1 MSGTFKIGRL
11 FGVPLRVHWSWFI
24 IFILIAF
31 SMVTYLQ
38 GGPAVPLAVRIFTAV
53 LVSLLFFGSIVFHE
67 LAHSLVALRQGIPV
81 KDITLFIFGGVSQIT
96 RESSK
101 PGQEFL
107 LAIAGPFSSLFL
119 AAVFYGV
126 FFFLNAAGQ
135 PLAARAVQW
144 LAFINLALAVFNL
157 VPGFPLDGGRV
168 LRSIVWG
175 LSGNY
180 QKATR
185 AAAITGRVIAWL
197 LIAGGIAWAF
207 TGQWF
212 NGLWL
217 VFIGWFLDSAAANY
231 QMENRLNTILK
242 GFTARDVMSPDCT
255 SVPPWMPV
263 SQLVHD
269 HVLPSGRRCALVV
282 EEGKFTGLVTIGNV
296 KETTKDAW
304 DATPVKNIMVPA
316 DKIKSVTPDRTAAEV
331 VEMMDR
337 EDLNQVPV
345 MENGQVIGMVARDN
359 VIRFIRTRAE
369 LGMG

>member
-1 MSGTFKIGRL
+1 MTGAFKVGRF
-11 FGVPLRVHWSWFI
+11 FGVPLKIHWSWFI
-24 IFILIAF
+24 IFVLIVL
-31 SMVTYLQ
+31 SLVTYLE

-53 LVSLLFFGSIVFHE
+53 IVSLLFFASLFFHE
-67 LAHSLVALRQGIPV
+67 MAHSLVAIRQGIPV
-81 KDITLFIFGGVSQIT
+81 KEITLFVFGGVSQIT

-101 PGQEFL
+101 PGQEFV

-119 AAVFYGV
+119 SAVFYGI
-126 FFFLNAAGQ
+126 FFFLAAAGQ

-144 LAFINLALAVFNL
+144 LAFINLALAAFNL

-168 LRSIVWG
+168 LRAIIWG
-175 LSGNY
+175 LSGDY

-185 AAAITGRVIAWL
+185 AASITGRVIAWL
-197 LIAGGIAWAF
+197 FIAGGIAWAF

-217 VFIGWFLDSAAANY
+217 VFIGWFLDSAAAGT
-231 QMENRLNTILK
+231 QAENRLRTILK
-242 GFTARDVMSPDCT
+242 GFTARDVMTTDCL

-263 SQLVHD
+263 GQLVHQ
-269 HVLPSGRRCALVV
+269 HVLPTGRRCALVV
-282 EEGKFTGLVTIGNV
+282 QEGKLEGMVTIGNV
-296 KETTKDAW
+296 KETARDAW

-316 DKIKSVTPDRTAAEV
+316 DKLKAVPADLPAADV

-337 EDLNQVPV
+337 ADLNQLPV
-345 MENGQVIGMVARDN
+345 MENGQVVGMVARDS

-369 LGMG
+369 LGMS